1 MKSGLTF
8 IAALAF
14 SATVFAKRFLQQ
26 YLQTVTRQQ
35 LRKSGMVQST
45 KLS

>member
-14 SATVFAKRFLQQ
+14 SATVFANGNQTTTLEKWNGSINKAQLGK
-26 YLQTVTRQQ
+26 YL
-35 LRKSGMVQST
+35 
-45 KLS
+45 KLSS

>member
-14 SATVFAKRFLQQ
+14 SATVFANGNHSGKVEWFNQQ
-26 YLQTVTRQQ
+26 SSV
-35 LRKSGMVQST
+35 RKVS
-45 KLS
+45 

>member
-14 SATVFAKRFLQQ
+14 SATVFANDN
-26 YLQTVTRQQ
+26 QTTTPE
-35 LRKSGMVQST
+35 KWNGSIN
-45 KLS
+45 